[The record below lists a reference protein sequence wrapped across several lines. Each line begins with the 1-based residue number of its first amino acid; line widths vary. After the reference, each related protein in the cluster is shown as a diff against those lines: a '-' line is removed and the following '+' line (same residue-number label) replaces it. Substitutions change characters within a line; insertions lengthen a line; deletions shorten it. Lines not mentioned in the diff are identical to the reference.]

1 MDLFRR
7 KPKPDR
13 GPARQKVTRLY
24 IVSDFHAALPAW
36 KKMLNAVKLNLYRA
50 DAVLYAGDL
59 TGKAIVPIAQTDAG
73 FEATLLGTRR
83 QARDEQE
90 LMELERDITAIGY
103 YPYRATTAELTEVGD
118 DPAKLHAL
126 FASKISAQVQ
136 EWMELAA
143 DRLGGSSV
151 PVVLIPGNDDPWE
164 IDPALAASPYCI
176 NTDGRITDLP
186 GGLQVLG
193 LGKSSPTPWNTPR
206 EVSEDDFR
214 QEIYSLADQLRD
226 RRRSLFLVH
235 CPPYDTGLDT
245 APLLDAG
252 LNVTNSAGD
261 VLRGPVGSRGVLEA
275 IRGVQPLISVHG
287 HIHESGGERKVAETL
302 CINPGSEAAFGLVR
316 GYIVD
321 VTSSGIERVFRVEG

>member
-1 MDLFRR
+1 MDLLRR
-7 KPKPDR
+7 KPNAGR
-13 GPARQKVTRLY
+13 GPIRNKVTRLY

-36 KKMLNAVKLNLYRA
+36 KKMLNAISLNIYRA
-50 DAVLYAGDL
+50 DVVLYAGDL
-59 TGKAIVPIAQTDAG
+59 TGKAIVPITQTPSG
-73 FEATLLGTRR
+73 FEATLLGARR

-90 LMELERDITAIGY
+90 LMALERDITSIGY
-103 YPYRATTAELTEVGD
+103 YPYRATTKELDEIGGD
-118 DPAKLHAL
+118 PDKLHAL
-126 FASKISAQVQ
+126 FADKIHTQVK
-136 EWMELAA
+136 EWMEMAA
-143 DRLGGSSV
+143 ERLGPSGI

-164 IDPALAASPYCI
+164 IDPALAASTYCI

-186 GGLQVLG
+186 GNLQVLG

-252 LNVTNSAGD
+252 LNVTTSAGD

-275 IRGVQPLISVHG
+275 VKSIQPLISIHG
-287 HIHESGGERKVAETL
+287 HIHESGGERKVGESL
-302 CINPGSEAAFGLVR
+302 CVNPGSEAAFGVVR
-316 GYIVD
+316 GYIID
-321 VTSSGIERVFRVEG
+321 VTSNGIERVFRVEG